1 MPSLLAHLKLKSLLA
16 KILKLYWYTC
26 TMCNGGE
33 LAKIGI
39 PGFLGE
45 WERGERRA
53 CVRVRGT
60 VMAQVLPEQRSCS
73 GR

>member
-1 MPSLLAHLKLKSLLA
+1 MPKLAHLKLKSLFA
-16 KILKLYWYTC
+16 KILGLHWYIC
-26 TMCNGGE
+26 TMYNGGE

-39 PGFLGE
+39 PGCLGE
-45 WERGERRA
+45 WERWERRA

-60 VMAQVLPEQRSCS
+60 VMAQVLPEQRSYS